1 MPIWCPDCNAMLADG
16 TEECHRCGAYIG
28 APEPKNEFRGSDI
41 AWFSAYTI
49 AIILIP
55 IIVGVGIAL
64 LCLFLFFIRN

>member
-1 MPIWCPDCNAMLADG
+1 MLADG
-16 TEECHRCGAYIG
+16 TEECPRCGTLIETLE
-28 APEPKNEFRGSDI
+28 PENEFSGSDI

-49 AIILIP
+49 AIMLIP